1 MKLLFCCWL
10 VLPIFNGAAYIYEAH
25 VRRYFK
31 IGNYVS
37 PVYNERQR
45 RVLQMMSLDAR
56 KSVERYIETHGP
68 QALDKIIRAVSFSS
82 HPLRLMVLPFAI
94 SDGKVS
100 FFLSFNLS
108 RLKRKRREPSLL
120 VASGTEGVHCF
131 RRGVNV
137 SWPPCNCSMLAPVII
152 SC

>member
-37 PVYNERQR
+37 PIYNERQR

-56 KSVERYIETHGP
+56 KSVERFIETHGP
-68 QALDKIIRAVSFSS
+68 DALDKIIRAVSS
-82 HPLRLMVLPFAI
+82 
-94 SDGKVS
+94 S
-100 FFLSFNLS
+100 FFISAAHCPGFISFLQRVS
-108 RLKRKRREPSLL
+108 VMILDRLGCLFFFPPDGE
-120 VASGTEGVHCF
+120 ASETAAG
-131 RRGVNV
+131 
-137 SWPPCNCSMLAPVII
+137 
-152 SC
+152 

>member
-37 PVYNERQR
+37 PYYNERQR

-56 KSVERYIETHGP
+56 KSVERFIETHG
-68 QALDKIIRAVSFSS
+68 LDKIIRAVSFAFLFPESGEFIFPRWFWDQS
-82 HPLRLMVLPFAI
+82 RLRLAL
-94 SDGKVS
+94 
-100 FFLSFNLS
+100 FLTEKL
-108 RLKRKRREPSLL
+108 LKLVQAEEEAKR
-120 VASGTEGVHCF
+120 T
-131 RRGVNV
+131 
-137 SWPPCNCSMLAPVII
+137 
-152 SC
+152 

>member
-10 VLPIFNGAAYIYEAH
+10 VLPIFNGAAYMYEAH
-25 VRRYFK
+25 VRRYFN

-68 QALDKIIRAVSFSS
+68 EALDKIIRAVSFSS
-82 HPLRLMVLPFAI
+82 HPPSNRLMVLPFLME
-94 SDGKVS
+94 KFL
-100 FFLSFNLS
+100 FF
-108 RLKRKRREPSLL
+108 
-120 VASGTEGVHCF
+120 
-131 RRGVNV
+131 
-137 SWPPCNCSMLAPVII
+137 PPLT
-152 SC
+152 